1 MRHCIV
7 ERSRGRKSRGT
18 HITKST
24 GGQKV
29 VKREMPGLE
38 SAKSIEWSLEIEK
51 VIVLEVRFKRMRM
64 CSNGGPQ
71 TGIWSLDVII
81 VDV

>member
-1 MRHCIV
+1 M
-7 ERSRGRKSRGT
+7 E
-18 HITKST
+18 HITKSS
-24 GGQKV
+24 GGQNV

-38 SAKSIEWSLEIEK
+38 SAKSIEWSLEM

-81 VDV
+81 VDTVDFH

>member
-1 MRHCIV
+1 M
-7 ERSRGRKSRGT
+7 E

-24 GGQKV
+24 GGQNV

-71 TGIWSLDVII
+71 TGISSLDVII
-81 VDV
+81 VDTVDFH

>member
-1 MRHCIV
+1 M
-7 ERSRGRKSRGT
+7 
-18 HITKST
+18 
-24 GGQKV
+24 

-71 TGIWSLDVII
+71 KGIWSLDVII
-81 VDV
+81 VDAVNH